1 MKAMLTFFVLS
12 FTLAGVAYSQG
23 NEKKKVIYE
32 YKKFE
37 KFDFEEIGVEGQ
49 SGAPGDLSVAPTPK
63 KDYANR
69 LPERKDFLKEMR
81 KSASGIR

>member
-1 MKAMLTFFVLS
+1 MKVLS
-12 FTLAGVAYSQG
+12 SILLSLMVSAAWAQSK
-23 NEKKKVIYE
+23 NKKVIYE

-37 KFDFEEIGVEGQ
+37 KFDFDEIGVEGQ

-63 KDYANR
+63 SDYENR